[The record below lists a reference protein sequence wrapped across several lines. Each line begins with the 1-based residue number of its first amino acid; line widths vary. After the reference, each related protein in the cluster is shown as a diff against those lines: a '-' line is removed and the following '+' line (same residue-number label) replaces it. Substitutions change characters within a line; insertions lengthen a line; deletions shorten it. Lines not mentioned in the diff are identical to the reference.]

1 MEAHDIAVAETVNA
15 SQKLG
20 RDAALGMARQA
31 KRLIAAKGK
40 KVTAVDV
47 TSTTPS
53 DDELAALMLGPTG
66 NMRAP
71 TMRVGQ
77 TLLVGYHDQV
87 FADELG

>member
-1 MEAHDIAVAETVNA
+1 MAVVETVSA
-15 SQKLG
+15 SKKIG
-20 RDAALGMARQA
+20 RDEALGMARQV
-31 KRLIAAKGK
+31 KRLVAAKGK

-47 TSTTPS
+47 TANTPS
-53 DDELAALMLGPTG
+53 DDELAALMLSRTG

-87 FADELG
+87 FVDELGLG